1 LNFIYDH
8 TDYKLF
14 LQDLANEFGCPFD
27 GETLQFLPHIGNG
40 FIRLTDM
47 PGGLQAITSSYTAA
61 NDFSF
66 LRTAKFPEIFTLRID
81 YIELTDG
88 AHIELGD
95 TAYTP
100 AVPVY
105 ANMLMTSSRFNHKIV
120 IKKGTKVRSINI
132 MLKPEWIKKYFI
144 FIDVPFWLNYIHTLN
159 LGGINRVP
167 INFDCREI
175 LFSLIN
181 LEPQNPAYLFLAQAR
196 IFELLDYYTKQID
209 RQKNILSNRDV
220 MFYDVSKIIGLDVF
234 INQTIEQQANIPSIT
249 EMAAHVTMSE
259 SKLKSLFKKVY
270 NQSIVEYFNDCRLN
284 NARKLLQ
291 TPGINVKEV
300 SASFG
305 YKSVQHFTT
314 AFKKQ
319 FGLPPASL
327 LKKEIS

>member
-1 LNFIYDH
+1 MTFIYDH

-14 LQDLANEFGCPFD
+14 LQDFANKFECSFD
-27 GETLQFLPHIGNG
+27 GETVQFSPAIADG
-40 FIRLTDM
+40 FMRLIDM
-47 PGGLQAITSSYTAA
+47 PGGLQAIASSYKGTA
-61 NDFSF
+61 DFSF
-66 LRTAKFPEIFTLRID
+66 FRVAKFPEIFTLRID
-81 YIELTDG
+81 YIELSDG
-88 AHIELGD
+88 THIALGD

-120 IKKGTKVRSINI
+120 IKKGTRVQSLNI
-132 MLKPEWIKKYFI
+132 ILRPEWLKKYFT
-144 FIDVPFWLNYIHTLN
+144 FTDVPFWLNYIHTLN

-167 INFDCREI
+167 INFECREI
-175 LFSLIN
+175 LFSLLN
-181 LEPQNPAYLFLAQAR
+181 LQPQNPAYLFLAQAR

-209 RQKNILSNRDV
+209 RQKNMLSNRDV
-220 MFYDVSKIIGLDVF
+220 MFYDVSKIIGLDIL

-249 EMAAHVTMSE
+249 EMAAQVAMSE
-259 SKLKSLFKKVY
+259 SKLKTLFKKVY

-291 TPGINVKEV
+291 TPGMNIKEV
-300 SASFG
+300 SAKFG

-319 FGLPPASL
+319 FGITPASL
-327 LKKEIS
+327 LKK

>member
-40 FIRLTDM
+40 FIRLIDM
-47 PGGLQAITSSYTAA
+47 PGGLQAIVANYTCMTE
-61 NDFSF
+61 FSF
-66 LRTAKFPEIFTLRID
+66 LRVVKFPEIFTLRIE
-81 YIELTDG
+81 YIEFTDG
-88 AHIELGD
+88 SHIILGD

-120 IKKGTKVRSINI
+120 IKKGTSVRSLNI
-132 MLKPEWIKKYFI
+132 MLKPEWLKKYFT

-167 INFDCREI
+167 INFDCRET
-175 LFSLIN
+175 LFSLLN
-181 LEPQNPAYLFLAQAR
+181 LESQNPAYLFLAQAR

-234 INQTIEQQANIPSIT
+234 MNQTIEQQANIPSIT
-249 EMAAHVTMSE
+249 EMAAYVAMSE
-259 SKLKSLFKKVY
+259 SKLKTLFKKIY
-270 NQSIVEYFNDCRLN
+270 NQSIVEYFNGCRLN
-284 NARKLLQ
+284 SARMLLQ
-291 TPGINVKEV
+291 ESSVNIKEV
-300 SASFG
+300 SANFG

-319 FGLPPASL
+319 FGTTPSAYKNKPA
-327 LKKEIS
+327 